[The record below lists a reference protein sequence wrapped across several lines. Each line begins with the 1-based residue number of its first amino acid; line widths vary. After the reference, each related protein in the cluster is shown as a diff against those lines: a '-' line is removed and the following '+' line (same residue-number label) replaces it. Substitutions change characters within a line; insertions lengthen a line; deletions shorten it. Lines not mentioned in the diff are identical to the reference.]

1 MIPTDR
7 WSCWLAG
14 LALALS
20 ATAATAAKTD
30 VVVLKNGDR
39 ITGEVKGLDRGRLKY
54 STDSMGTVYIEW
66 DDIDTLASKEF
77 HRVRDTGGRLYFGTL
92 SATGGADTLTVEGAR
107 GTSALP
113 LADFVRITPVEDSWK
128 ERIDLTVGAGFSYAK
143 GSDVTTATAYADY
156 AYTAETHIIAG
167 TFRSDTT
174 DDGDDTSTRNLLT
187 GQYQH
192 LREHQRY
199 RFLLGQAEQ
208 NNELDVDLRVL
219 AGAGLGKYFVQ
230 NNRRTWLMAGGLGV
244 AHEESSDGTAD
255 TDLEGIFQTRY
266 DAFLYDTPKLDLTAN
281 LYLFPSITETGR
293 IRSNYDIT
301 LSKEFIEDLSLD
313 LTFAGSYDSRPAS
326 DNADEADYSITTG
339 LSYEF

>member
-1 MIPTDR
+1 MTGRIR
-7 WSCWLAG
+7 YGIVLAC
-14 LALALS
+14 LALVWS
-20 ATAATAAKTD
+20 APAMAAKTD
-30 VVVLKNGDR
+30 LVVLNNGDR

-54 STDSMGTVYIEW
+54 STDSMGTIYIEW
-66 DDIDTLASKEF
+66 KDIDTLVSKEF
-77 HRVRDTGGRLYFGTL
+77 HRVRVRDGRLYFGTL
-92 SATGGADTLTVEGAR
+92 SNEGGANTLVVEGSR
-107 GTSALP
+107 GTPAQ
-113 LADFVRITPVEDSWK
+113 AMDDIVRITPVEDSWK

-192 LREHQRY
+192 LLEKQRY

-208 NNELDVDLRVL
+208 NNELDVDLRLV
-219 AGAGLGKYFVQ
+219 AGGGLGKYFIQ
-230 NNRRTWLMAGGLGV
+230 NNRRNWLMAGGLGV
-244 AHEESSDGTAD
+244 AREENSDGTSD

-281 LYLFPSITETGR
+281 VYVFPSITETGR

-301 LSKEFIEDLSLD
+301 LSKEFIEDLFLD

-326 DNADEADYSITTG
+326 DNADEADYAITTG